1 MKLGI
6 LSDTHDDAVAT
17 RAAVGLLLGAGAEAL
32 VHCGDIANPVTLRA
46 CSGAPLWF
54 VYGNHDAD
62 NVPRLEA
69 AAAEMGATPLG
80 WAGEFTL
87 AGKRIGVAHGH
98 MTMDLRPLL
107 EAKPDYLVMGHTH
120 EAAEWEQG
128 GVRRINPGA
137 LHRAEA
143 PSYALLDLS
152 SGGVRWIR
160 VD

>member
-17 RAAVGLLLGAGAEAL
+17 RAAVGLLLGARAEAL

-98 MTMDLRPLL
+98 MTMDVRPLL
-107 EAKPDYLVMGHTH
+107 RSRPDFLLTGHFH
-120 EAAEWEQG
+120 EAADWTED
-128 GVRRINPGA
+128 GVRRICPGA
-137 LHRAEA
+137 VHRADPPTVA
-143 PSYALLDLS
+143 VLDLVT
-152 SGGVRWIR
+152 GEVGITPLV
-160 VD
+160 